1 MKKFKTFISFLLVSS
16 VCLLS
21 GCSVPSYDGF
31 QFPPTK
37 PSELKPAADGTFVIQ
52 RDYTDILPSVETTI
66 KTAVSSDGLCRI
78 EKKASYYDVILDYE
92 KGSPA
97 QIGNA
102 YAEVIQDI
110 CSDYGKIIDE
120 YIFEM
125 TGNLTNEDISDTL
138 AYGAMILKNSLDKK
152 YQEELDAYAQKI
164 SGGLHGVKDDGKMS
178 YEEAVIMNMVPDLLR
193 ATACS
198 TITANGNKTQNGKR
212 ISARLLEWSPG
223 SKRQLTD
230 FHSVVHFKNGLNSI
244 TTIGLLG
251 MFDVLTAINSNGVMF
266 GILDVGSKYDE
277 PLTVEG
283 KTCYSYDIRKA
294 AESCTTARQAAEY
307 LCSNS
312 KKYTY
317 NANFFITDNK
327 DAYCVESAVTEKDG
341 DPIIRDENTQ
351 LLDGLKWSDPDV
363 LCVVNSFVT
372 SGNADKI
379 TDDTTN
385 LVRWLKYDQLFS
397 QEKNKISIDR
407 FKALLTSEKTVDS
420 NLINFRSS
428 YLIHMVVLDY
438 DTKKAQAVFAGAE
451 VTDDCEWVD
460 LGSMF

>member
-1 MKKFKTFISFLLVSS
+1 MKKFKIFISFLLASS

-31 QFPPTK
+31 QFPPFK
-37 PSELKPAADGTFVIQ
+37 QSELKPAADGAFVIQ
-52 RDYTDILPSVETTI
+52 RDYKDVSPVAE
-66 KTAVSSDGLCRI
+66 KTVKTVVSADGLCRI

-164 SGGLHGVKDDGKMS
+164 SGGLHGVKADGKMS

-193 ATACS
+193 TTACS
-198 TITANGNKTQNGKR
+198 TITANGNKTQNGSR

-223 SKRQLTD
+223 SERQLAD
-230 FHSVVHFKNGLNSI
+230 FHSVVHFKNGRNSI

-251 MFDVLTAINSNGVMF
+251 MFDVLTVINSNGVMF

-277 PLTVEG
+277 PLTVDG

-294 AESCTTARQAAEY
+294 AESCTTAKQAAEY
-307 LCSNS
+307 LCNNA
-312 KKYTY
+312 KTYTY

-327 DAYCVESAVTEKDG
+327 DAYCVESAITEKDG
-341 DPIIRDENTQ
+341 SPVIRDGNTK
-351 LLDGLKWSDPDV
+351 LLDGLKWSDPDI

-372 SGNADKI
+372 SGNSDKI
-379 TDDTTN
+379 TDDPTN

-397 QEKNKISIDR
+397 QEKDKISLDR

-420 NLINFRSS
+420 NLINFRSHT
-428 YLIHMVVLDY
+428 LIHMVVLDY

-451 VTDDCEWVD
+451 ITDDCEWID
-460 LGSMF
+460 LGTMF